1 MTEGHVTNLPSPLH
15 QHPDLRGQDPLG
27 QGGVRET
34 QLAAERRQRERDGSS
49 SRAHGRERATA
60 PVVL

>member
-34 QLAAERRQRERDGSS
+34 QLAAERGQRERQFILSVLT
-49 SRAHGRERATA
+49 AERE
-60 PVVL
+60 LLHL